1 MRQPLVVGNWKMNG
15 SLPSISELI
24 AGLKVQLSG
33 LSGVDVAVCPPAVFI
48 GRVADLIDESSVM
61 LGAQTASEYGS
72 GAYTGEV
79 ALSMLKEF
87 GCRYVILGH
96 SERRAL
102 FAETDAQVAVKYKAV
117 KAVGLVPILCV
128 GETLEQRE
136 GGRAQAVIA
145 AQLGAVI
152 DLLGVESLCDAVV
165 AYEPVWAIGTG
176 KTATPD
182 QAQEIHRAIRDQVA
196 QQSESVAEQLLVI
209 YGGSVN
215 AGNAESL
222 FSMLDIDGALVG
234 GASLKVDEF
243 VAICRAAK
251 C

>member
-1 MRQPLVVGNWKMNG
+1 M
-15 SLPSISELI
+15 LI

-33 LSGVDVAVCPPAVFI
+33 LSEVDVVVCPPAIFI
-48 GRVADLIDESSVM
+48 DRVAGLIDESSLV
-61 LGAQTASEYGS
+61 LGAQTASEFDS

-79 ALSMLKEF
+79 ALTMLNEF

-102 FAETDAQVAVKYKAV
+102 FAETDAQVAVKFKAA
-117 KAVGLVPILCV
+117 KEAGLIPILCV

-136 GGRAQAVIA
+136 AGQAHAVIA
-145 AQLGAVI
+145 AQLGAVV
-152 DLLGVESLCDAVV
+152 DLLGVESLCDSVV

-182 QAQEIHRAIRDQVA
+182 QAQEIHRAIRYQVA
-196 QQSESVAEQLLVI
+196 QQSENVAEQLLVV

-215 AGNAESL
+215 AGNSESL
-222 FSMLDIDGALVG
+222 FSMADIDGALVG